1 MKILV
6 IAEQRQGKW
15 NNSSF
20 ETLAAAQQIASDA
33 SGTVTG
39 VVIGKGVSSL
49 AEDLAAKNIAEV
61 LLVEHDLLE
70 SYTPDGYCVALKQV
84 VESAKPD
91 LVLFPHT
98 YQVRDF
104 APRLAAMLGKGM
116 IGDCIGYRSEGG
128 KLIFVRQMFQGKT
141 SADVTFLSEAP
152 WFASFQAGAFRSD
165 LVTAHPSGKAQ
176 VTPVPVELK
185 AEQIRT
191 TPLDL
196 FKEAKSAVDLTQA
209 PLIVAVGRGI
219 KAPENIPQAEAVAKA
234 LGGEIAASRPIC
246 DEGWLPMERQIGSS
260 GQTVAPKLYLALGIS
275 GAIQHVVGMKGARTI
290 VAINKDQNAPIF
302 EIADYGIVGD
312 IFEIMPALTEA
323 LEKAKQ
329 A

>member
-6 IAEQRQGKW
+6 ITEQRQNKW
-15 NNSSF
+15 NNTSF
-20 ETLAAAQQIASDA
+20 ETLAAAQQIAKDTSSSVA
-33 SGTVTG
+33 AL
-39 VVIGKGVSSL
+39 VIGKGVAPL
-49 AEDLAAKNIAEV
+49 ASELASKNVAEV

-70 SYTPDGYCVALKQV
+70 AYTPDAYCIALSQV
-84 VESAKPD
+84 IGSAKPD

-104 APRLAAMLGKGM
+104 APKLAAMLGKGM
-116 IGDCIGYRSEGG
+116 IGDCIGYRHESG

-141 SADVTFLSEAP
+141 AADVTFQGPAP

-165 LVTAHPSGKAQ
+165 LVAAHASGKA
-176 VTPVPVELK
+176 PVNNIAVDIKL
-185 AEQIRT
+185 EQIRT
-191 TPLDL
+191 KPLDL

-209 PLIVAVGRGI
+209 PLIVAIGRGI
-219 KAPENIPQAEAVAKA
+219 KAPENISQAEAVAKA
-234 LGGEIAASRPIC
+234 LGAEIAASRPIC

-323 LEKAKQ
+323 LEKSK
-329 A
+329 

>member
-15 NNSSF
+15 NNASF
-20 ETLAAAQQIASDA
+20 ETLAAAQQIAAALSA
-33 SGTVTG
+33 TVSA
-39 VVIGKGVSSL
+39 VVIGKGVDTL
-49 AEDLAAKNIAEV
+49 ASELASKNVTEV
-61 LLVEHDLLE
+61 LQVEHDLLE
-70 SYTPDGYCVALKQV
+70 AYTPDGYCVALKQAI
-84 VESAKPD
+84 ESAKPG

-104 APRLAAMLGKGM
+104 APKLAAMLGKGM
-116 IGDCIGYRSEGG
+116 IGDCIGYRNDDD

-141 SADVTFLSEAP
+141 AADVTFLGEGP
-152 WFASFQAGAFRSD
+152 WFASFQSGAFRADQLGASD
-165 LVTAHPSGKAQ
+165 SGARPIHRL
-176 VTPVPVELK
+176 TIELK
-185 AEQIRT
+185 PEQIRT
-191 TPLDL
+191 KPLEL

-209 PLIVAVGRGI
+209 PLIVAIGRGI

-234 LGGEIAASRPIC
+234 MGAEIAASRPIC

-302 EIADYGIVGD
+302 EIADYGVVGD

-323 LEKAKQ
+323 LQKIK
-329 A
+329 